1 MTWIFGVMLGMI
13 GVSIAVE
20 LVLPMR
26 TKQALGNAI
35 CWSLMAV
42 TMTSLGLATLLLI
55 YVGWVRYLQPL
66 LGGGA

>member
-55 YVGWVRYLQPL
+55 YVGWDRYLQPL